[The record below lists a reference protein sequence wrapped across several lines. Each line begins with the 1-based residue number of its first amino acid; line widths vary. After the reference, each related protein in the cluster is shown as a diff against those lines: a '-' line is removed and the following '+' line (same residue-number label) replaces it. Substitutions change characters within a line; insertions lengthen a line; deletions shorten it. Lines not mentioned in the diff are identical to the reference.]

1 MEKKPT
7 SGHVIGT
14 NAQLQALRPE
24 LVKLGFIDRKEANDG
39 YIGYE
44 FAKVLAIYG
53 FAQDNTANAASNKA
67 MTILSGDTP
76 YFYLGIAHHFYTIPE
91 NEAPEVSAKKIRDAY
106 YAVNPE

>member
-24 LVKLGFIDRKEANDG
+24 LVKLGFVDDPEWNSG
-39 YIGYE
+39 IGNQEHYTYM
-44 FAKVLAIYG
+44 AVYG
-53 FAQDNTANAASNKA
+53 FSKDDKINYPDNRVIN
-67 MTILSGDTP
+67 ILHAGR
-76 YFYLGIAHHFYTIPE
+76 YLYLDYHFYTIPE